1 MSAITGLLRPEHHP
15 IEVAHLQQMTEI
27 LSHRG
32 PDGTDLWCNGPIG
45 LGHCLLQ
52 TTPESLLEHLPL
64 TNPSQTL
71 TLTADARI
79 DNRADLIQVLSLQ
92 AYPPETIT
100 DSALILAAYEQWG
113 EKCPEHLIG
122 DFAFAIWDTVQQ
134 HLFCARDH
142 LGVKPFF
149 YYGSDTVFAFA
160 SEIKALFCTPDIPRK
175 LNETRVA
182 DFLTMMLF
190 DPKMTIYRQIFRL
203 PAAHS
208 MIVSNQNIQISS
220 YWSLDPDYELQ
231 LESDQA
237 YADRFREIFTEA
249 VRCRLRSAFPV
260 GTLLSG
266 GIDSSSITCTAV
278 QLKQQS
284 QDQTKLPTFSAV
296 FNEITASDE
305 QKYINA
311 VIDEGGIDPH
321 YVQGD
326 QLGPWTDHQQVIAE
340 QDEPLFAC
348 NLHLTRALYKTA
360 QQKSVRV
367 LLDGFDGDQTVSHGV
382 GYLKTLAK
390 TGRWLKLFQEMQGF
404 CRNYDHAFLPLYR
417 SYLYKFGLEP
427 ILKQTKILKLTR
439 KLKQLKSTL
448 LPTPPA
454 PSSGQAMPWSMP
466 LNPEFVDQLDLLK
479 RYQQLRRQ
487 RFGAQPTQR
496 HSHIADVTSGLI
508 SSTLE
513 VMDRTAA
520 ACQLELRYPFWD
532 KRLVEFCVSLPEAQ
546 KMQQGWT
553 RLIIRRGM
561 TGVLPPFIQWR
572 CSKGNL
578 GTAFDH
584 TLYNYESTLIR
595 EALFNPP
602 NQMPEFID
610 TVALENIYEKFAE
623 GQMSNSDNTLLIW
636 QAVNLS
642 LWLQQTEIERPFANE
657 FTKD

>member
-1 MSAITGLLRPEHHP
+1 MSAIAGLFRPEHHSV
-15 IEVAHLQQMTEI
+15 EVAQLQQMIEI

-32 PDGTDLWCNGPIG
+32 PDGTNLWCDGPIG

-52 TTPESLLEHLPL
+52 TTPESLLEECPL
-64 TNPSQTL
+64 TNASQTL

-79 DNRADLIQVLSLQ
+79 DNRADLIQTLSLQ
-92 AYPPETIT
+92 ALPPETIT
-100 DSALILAAYEQWG
+100 DSALILAAYEHWG
-113 EKCPEHLIG
+113 EECPQHLIG
-122 DFAFAIWDTVQQ
+122 DFAFVIWDAAQ
-134 HLFCARDH
+134 HSLFCARDP

-160 SEIKALFCTPDIPRK
+160 SEIKALFCTPDVPRE

-190 DPKMTIYRQIFRL
+190 DPTMTVYRQILRL

-208 MIVSNQNIQISS
+208 MTVRNQTIQISC

-260 GTLLSG
+260 GTMLSG
-266 GIDSSSITCTAV
+266 GIDSSAITCTAV
-278 QLKQQS
+278 QLKKQG

-305 QKYINA
+305 QDYINA
-311 VIDEGGIDPH
+311 VIDEGGIDPF

-326 QLGPWTDHQQVIAE
+326 QIGPWTDYQQVLAE

-382 GYLKTLAK
+382 GHLKTLARA
-390 TGRWLKLFQEMQGF
+390 GRWLKLFQEMQRF

-427 ILKQTKILKLTR
+427 ILKQTKIIKLTHKLT
-439 KLKQLKSTL
+439 KLKSSL
-448 LPTPPA
+448 LPTPTA
-454 PSSGQAMPWSMP
+454 PPSEQAMPWQIP
-466 LNPEFVDQLDLLK
+466 LNSEFVDQLDILK

-496 HSHIADVTSGLI
+496 HGHIADITSGLI

-532 KRLVEFCVSLPEAQ
+532 KRLVEFCVSLPEEQ
-546 KMQQGWT
+546 KMQHGWT
-553 RLIIRRGM
+553 RLIIRRAMAGI
-561 TGVLPPFIQWR
+561 LPPLIQWR

-584 TLYNYESTLIR
+584 TLCKYESPLIR

-602 NQMPEFID
+602 NKIPDFID
-610 TVALENIYEKFAE
+610 IVAMRKTFAQFAD
-623 GQMSNSDNTLLIW
+623 GQISNSDNTMLIW

-642 LWLQQTEIERPFANE
+642 LWLKQTEIDQSFSRT